1 MRARSRKRL
10 LAGSMVAIPSSVKG
24 RDPASSFSLST
35 QTFRVIVGDCTRSYV
50 WSDCFHPTKMVHRE
64 NRRPLLC
71 ACARRN
77 GDDAVGLDKGQWP
90 T

>member
-1 MRARSRKRL
+1 MI
-10 LAGSMVAIPSSVKG
+10 AIPSSVKG
-24 RDPASSFSLST
+24 RDSVSSLFSSRT
-35 QTFRVIVGDCTRSYV
+35 QTFGVMPRRLYERVR
-50 WSDCFHPTKMVHRE
+50 SDCFHPTKMAHRE
-64 NRRPLLC
+64 NRRPRLC